1 MAAFIAFATAVS
13 LCKKG
18 GSMRRAVLMAGVFW
32 ASMMLPVIG
41 GVQSSYAQLP
51 SWLETSPQLVGEAR
65 FRLFFF
71 DIYQAA
77 LLTPDGRYDGAA
89 PYALRLS
96 YMRDVSSQTIVD
108 TSLDEL
114 LRQANGNESK
124 LAEWADWMGQYFPDM
139 KNGDEA
145 VMVALTN
152 GGMALYHN
160 QVKLGQMDD
169 PAFTDAFFAIWL
181 SDNALKPDL
190 SRQLRGL
197 RKE

>member
-1 MAAFIAFATAVS
+1 M
-13 LCKKG
+13 C
-18 GSMRRAVLMAGVFW
+18 RAVLMAGVFW

-108 TSLDEL
+108 TSLDEMR
-114 LRQANGNESK
+114 RQASGNESK
-124 LAEWADWMGQYFPDM
+124 LAEWADWMGQHFPDM

-145 VMVALTN
+145 VMIALTN

-197 RKE
+197 RKK